1 MIAAVAAVAVV
12 GLLLQ
17 IVQAETTISY
27 SLGDRG
33 GVLMITRGGTG
44 TATVGY
50 ARVQPNGLNTSPS
63 GLAIFGFRQNGILVT
78 EAGVPASALIRSGR
92 TYAEVNGPVNT
103 GIAIANP
110 NGQPATI
117 SFSFTDSNGGDFGA
131 GTTTIDA
138 NSQIAAFLDQ
148 PPFNA
153 GNSVNGTFTFT
164 SSTPVSVIALRGLTN
179 ERGEFLLT
187 TLPVLDLNS
196 PPSGA
201 TMFPHFA
208 DGGGWTT
215 QVVLVN
221 PTDNPMNGSVQFF
234 STGSATV
241 PGQPLAI
248 TANGEAGT
256 SFNYS
261 IPRRSAFR
269 LRTSGGAALTSSGSI
284 RVTPGAGQ
292 GTPSGLVVFSFRN
305 GAFTVSE
312 AGVPALRP
320 STAFRL
326 YVEASGATGSILT
339 GVGIANASA
348 DSVVVSVEITPL
360 IGGLPILSGSMTIPG
375 NGQVARFLNE
385 VQGLESLPRPF
396 KGVLRVATPSAAGI
410 TVIGL
415 RSRVN
420 ERGDFLI
427 TTTPPTDENATPSPN
442 ESVFPHFVDNG
453 GYTTQFVLYSG
464 TAGQQAAGSLRMFGR
479 SGQPLDLGM
488 ATLADLEVSQTDSP
502 DPVAIGGSLTYAITV
517 MNKGPLDAS
526 GVQITDVLPTG
537 VTVESTSGAQGG
549 CTTPSSGLL
558 VCNVGN
564 LNAANRATVNVVVR
578 TGSAGTLTNSVTVSS
593 NDDDPATTN
602 NRHVTTTVVA
612 PSADLEITLQGPE
625 RCSFGADCED
635 ATYTV
640 TVLNRGPSTATN
652 VILTDILPTDP
663 PSGAVV
669 ATRKSFT
676 VPPGATCGA
685 VISGRFTCN
694 LGSVAVGTTVAATI
708 VLSIDSTAIG
718 RQIFNRTSVASGD
731 VVDSIPGNES
741 REWATFV
748 TPTFPE
754 TDLEVLD
761 FAPNAPNVTRPNT
774 ATFTARIINNG
785 RSTATNVSLVTTFSG
800 QLAVRTATSTQ
811 GTCAISGLTVTCS
824 IGVLV
829 KNVQRTVTMVVAPSA
844 AGQVNATTNMS
855 GNAAENDPDRQ
866 SPTPNHRKTA
876 SVTVF

>member
-1 MIAAVAAVAVV
+1 MIAAIAVAV
-12 GLLLQ
+12 LLLR

-33 GVLMITRGGTG
+33 GVSMITRGGTG

-50 ARVQPNGLNTSPS
+50 ARIQPNGLNPSPS
-63 GLAIFGFRQNGILVT
+63 GLAIFGFRQNGVLVT

-110 NGQPATI
+110 NAQSAMI
-117 SFSFTDSNGGDFGA
+117 SFSFTDSNGVDFGA
-131 GTTTIDA
+131 GTTTIEA
-138 NSQIAAFLDQ
+138 NSQIARFLDQ
-148 PPFNA
+148 EPFNA
-153 GNSVNGTFTFT
+153 GSSVNGTFTFT
-164 SSTPVSVIALRGLTN
+164 STAPVSVIALRGLTN
-179 ERGEFLLT
+179 ERGEFLIT
-187 TLPVLDLNS
+187 TLPVLDFNS
-196 PPSGA
+196 PSSGA

-221 PTDNPMNGSVQFF
+221 PTENPMSGSVQFF
-234 STGSATV
+234 SQGNANV

-248 TANGEAGT
+248 TANGGTST
-256 SFNYS
+256 SFNYL
-261 IPRRSAFR
+261 IPRRSSFR
-269 LRTSGGAALTSSGSI
+269 LRTSGGSALTSSGSI
-284 RVTPGAGQ
+284 RVNPGAGQ

-326 YVEASGATGSILT
+326 YAEASGPTGSILT

-348 DSVVVSVEITPL
+348 DPVGVSLEITPL

-427 TTTPPTDENATPSPN
+427 TTTPPTDENATPSMN
-442 ESVFPHFVDNG
+442 ETVFPHFVDNG
-453 GYTTQFVLYSG
+453 GYTTQFVMYSG

-488 ATLADLEVSQTDSP
+488 ASLADLEVSQTDLP
-502 DPVAIGGSLTYAITV
+502 DPVVIEGSLTYAITV
-517 MNKGPLDAS
+517 LNKGPLDAS
-526 GVQITDVLPTG
+526 GVQITDVLPAG

-549 CTTPSSGLL
+549 CSTPSSGLL

-564 LNAANRATVNVVVR
+564 LSANNRATVNVVVR
-578 TGSAGTLTNSVTVSS
+578 TGSAGTLMNSVTVSS

-602 NRHVTTTVVA
+602 NRHITTTVVA
-612 PSADLEITLQGPE
+612 PSADLEITQQGPE
-625 RCSFGADCED
+625 RCGFGADCED
-635 ATYTV
+635 ATYTISI
-640 TVLNRGPSTATN
+640 LNRGPSAATN
-652 VILTDILPTDP
+652 VILTDVLPTDP

-676 VPPGATCGA
+676 VPQGTCGA

-694 LGSVAVGTTVAATI
+694 LGSVAVGTTVNATV

-718 RQIFNRTSVASGD
+718 RQIINRTSVSSGD
-731 VVDSIPGNES
+731 VVDSVSGNES
-741 REWATFV
+741 RDWATFV
-748 TPTFPE
+748 TPTLPE
-754 TDLEVLD
+754 TDLEVVD
-761 FAPNAPNVTRPNT
+761 FSPNAPNVTRPNT

-785 RSTATNVSLVTTFSG
+785 RSTATIVSLVTTFSG
-800 QLAVRTATSTQ
+800 QLAMRTATSTQ
-811 GTCAISGLTVTCS
+811 GTCLISGLTVTCN
-824 IGVLV
+824 IGTLV
-829 KNVQRTVTMVVAPSA
+829 KNVQRTVTIVVAPSA
-844 AGQVNATTNMS
+844 AGQVNATTVMS
-855 GNAAENDPDRQ
+855 GNPGENDPDRQ
-866 SPTPNHRKTA
+866 SQTPNHRKTA
-876 SVTVF
+876 SITVF